1 MEMII
6 KRPAVKVRQG
16 KLVYYAT
23 SFKVKHLLEQNFYRV
38 DKLDASD
45 SSSGFQRV
53 LDESRAK
60 KLATF
65 IEEGIDE
72 GDVFLP
78 TSVFLATDKV
88 LPYDEEKNEIT
99 IAVNEIG
106 SFNVVDGQH
115 RIEGLKRAA
124 ANNSKIL
131 DFEISANIAVQ
142 LDDVAQM
149 CHFLIVNTTQKSVDK
164 SVEQHIVARLT
175 SMVDIKD
182 IPSLPRWIKRQ
193 VMRGEDKVALSI
205 ANYLNTEKDSP
216 WFSKIRMANEPKD
229 QTSIDQ
235 KSFVNNIKMYILS
248 SSNPLNNIPDLE
260 KRNLILKNY
269 WKAIAD
275 LLTIQGQ
282 ETVIFKTI
290 GLEVFSIVSITVF
303 HKLLRNGNFK
313 VETIK
318 DELQNAFERLPSEF
332 HQMKHAEFWASGS
345 GASDMNKS
353 AARKFANE
361 LNRALNSDQVD
372 KFVV

>member
-1 MEMII
+1 MII